1 MPRINDAP
9 RKQVVICVETPEI
22 RGPYGARCI
31 AEHPM
36 VAVSSSILNALFDAT
51 GHNFFHIPVTSE
63 DILKVMG
70 GKN

>member
-1 MPRINDAP
+1 
-9 RKQVVICVETPEI
+9 
-22 RGPYGARCI
+22 
-31 AEHPM
+31 M

-63 DILKVMG
+63 DILKVIG